1 MIAIHRPIIRHL
13 LKFLQEWINLPM
25 KNEVIQFGKKLREVR
40 LKKRLSQGDVARI
53 LGVHRSYISGL
64 ERGRRNPSLLTVH
77 KVAKALGIKI
87 DELLK

>member
-1 MIAIHRPIIRHL
+1 
-13 LKFLQEWINLPM
+13 M
-25 KNEVIQFGKKLREVR
+25 KNEVIQFGKKLKEAR
-40 LKKRLSQGDVARI
+40 LKKKLSQGDVARI

-77 KVAKALGIKI
+77 KVANALGVKI